1 MTPPG
6 GTWGKSL
13 KRGRSSAPGAI
24 RQDLPSARF
33 PPLSRNPVLSSQP
46 PPPTAGK
53 CHGQW
58 RQPRVCPTLDSS
70 GWGYDRRVAPKFLEG
85 RGGQLQHQ
93 LPACSRSEGV
103 ALDWGGLEAATRGGA
118 RRQPPAR
125 SRKHTRA
132 TARGTWCAPG
142 YARQPQPAPGRDPG
156 SMPARLPAGSPCGRS
171 RSHRQVALG
180 GWPSRPESRRARPS
194 GHPSRS
200 FCALHPSVPI
210 SGRSLFSHLPVPG
223 PGRLIQCLVINL
235 AFQNGQRAG

>member
-132 TARGTWCAPG
+132 TARGTWCAP
-142 YARQPQPAPGRDPG
+142 AAAMLASP
-156 SMPARLPAGSPCGRS
+156 SLLPAATPALCPPVCPPVRLAVAHGHTGRS
-171 RSHRQVALG
+171 RSAAGQAGRSPAA
-180 GWPSRPESRRARPS
+180 PAPRATPP
-194 GHPSRS
+194 G
-200 FCALHPSVPI
+200 PSVRCTPQ
-210 SGRSLFSHLPVPG
+210 SPSPAARYFHTSQC
-223 PGRLIQCLVINL
+223 PGRG
-235 AFQNGQRAG
+235 A